1 MVMRKGGYRTEVMRN
16 VWKKPE
22 PSGLEVKQSEVMW
35 KRSLED
41 GGNEK
46 CKSKFRGLRGQAEL
60 KWVRGQI
67 LWEEKLLSS
76 WL

>member
-1 MVMRKGGYRTEVMRN
+1 MRN
-16 VWKKPE
+16 VCEKPE
-22 PSGLEVKQSEVMW
+22 PSGLEVKQSQVRR

-46 CKSKFRGLRGQAEL
+46 CKMKFRGLRGQAEL

-67 LWEEKLLSS
+67 L
-76 WL
+76 

>member
-1 MVMRKGGYRTEVMRN
+1 MRN
-16 VWKKPE
+16 VCEKPE
-22 PSGLEVKQSEVMW
+22 PSGLEVKQSQVRR

-46 CKSKFRGLRGQAEL
+46 YKMKLRGLRGQAEL

-67 LWEEKLLSS
+67 LWEEKIVKRKTLKIE
-76 WL
+76 

>member
-1 MVMRKGGYRTEVMRN
+1 MVFRKRGLEDRGHKKCM
-16 VWKKPE
+16 KKPE
-22 PSGLEVKQSEVMW
+22 PSGLEVKQSEVMR

-67 LWEEKLLSS
+67 L
-76 WL
+76 